1 MIILLFFVCV
11 TLTMSLKCC
20 IEQGPLIK
28 QSLGHNKSGSADA
41 HLYRLLAFCNKMLC
55 MWLSANRCSLV
66 RKGIEKASAGIFW
79 SSWLINGCKDQR
91 NLVTS
96 VLLMP
101 VCALEIPLNSAGDL
115 ILSVLLLLQ
124 WLWAC
129 WSLSYLFYLTL
140 LDCLC
145 PGGWLHHPV
154 FLGMNHS
161 VPVSLTNCNIYIY
174 TSEYE
179 FERAG
184 RNVPRV
190 VHSLTDKEG
199 KCPCLFR
206 SSQLKHSW
214 SHVAPP
220 RLWLKASQRCQ
231 FGCWA

>member
-28 QSLGHNKSGSADA
+28 QSVGHNKSGSADA

-55 MWLSANRCSLV
+55 MWLSANRCSIV

-79 SSWLINGCKDQR
+79 SSWHINGCKDQR

-140 LDCLC
+140 LDCLRS
-145 PGGWLHHPV
+145 GGWLHHPV

-161 VPVSLTNCNIYIY
+161 VPVSLTNCNICIPLSMNLKEQEEMCPKLF
-174 TSEYE
+174 T
-179 FERAG
+179 
-184 RNVPRV
+184 
-190 VHSLTDKEG
+190 HSLTRKESALACSG
-199 KCPCLFR
+199 A
-206 SSQLKHSW
+206 HSW
-214 SHVAPP
+214 NMSHVAPP